1 MRRLLESDVP
11 LRPCNSGS
19 GTGAAGPVRGARAL
33 CEHGTVPKRPAPQTP
48 RPPPPPGGLAAE
60 AIQTLRA
67 MELIRLRKANRCDR
81 MTMKLAIPAQ
91 MAPKIS
97 AQTPSCA
104 LCSGV
109 SGVSPDT
116 GKSRV

>member
-1 MRRLLESDVP
+1 MRRLLESNFP
-11 LRPCNSGS
+11 LRPCNPGS

-33 CEHGTVPKRPAPQTP
+33 CEHGTVPKRPALQTP
-48 RPPPPPGGLAAE
+48 RPPPPSGGLAAE

-91 MAPKIS
+91 MAPNLS
-97 AQTPSCA
+97 SDTFLRAVFR
-104 LCSGV
+104 GV
-109 SGVSPDT
+109 GCVP
-116 GKSRV
+116 